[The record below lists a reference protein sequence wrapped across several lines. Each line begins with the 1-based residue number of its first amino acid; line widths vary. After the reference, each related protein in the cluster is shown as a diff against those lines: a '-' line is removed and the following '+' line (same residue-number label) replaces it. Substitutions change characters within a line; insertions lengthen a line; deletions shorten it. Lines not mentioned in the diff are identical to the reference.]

1 MKKVWAVELDLLNE
15 FVRVC
20 NKYNIPF
27 YMTGGTLLGAVR
39 HQGMI
44 PWDDDIDVMMFRKD
58 YNKLCK
64 IGKEEFLYPYF
75 FQTEDTDRG
84 TVRGHIQL
92 RNSET
97 TGILK
102 SEYDT
107 GRRFNQGIFIDVFP
121 LDNVPDDVSE
131 REKHLKNMDKLRK
144 RYRKKVYQTIYY
156 KFRLRKNIFAMVR
169 DLVVHMLYKVW
180 PSLSCFDY
188 EKLYKRFELLSQSY
202 NHEETENVVLVP
214 FYKENCVRKRSWFN
228 DVVYI
233 PFEFMLLPAP
243 VGYDEL
249 LRKIY
254 GDYHK
259 FEIGTSIHGGVL
271 FDTEKSYKEYLK

>member
-1 MKKVWAVELDLLNE
+1 
-15 FVRVC
+15 
-20 NKYNIPF
+20 
-27 YMTGGTLLGAVR
+27 
-39 HQGMI
+39 
-44 PWDDDIDVMMFRKD
+44 
-58 YNKLCK
+58 
-64 IGKEEFLYPYF
+64 
-75 FQTEDTDRG
+75 
-84 TVRGHIQL
+84 
-92 RNSET
+92 
-97 TGILK
+97 
-102 SEYDT
+102 
-107 GRRFNQGIFIDVFP
+107 
-121 LDNVPDDVSE
+121 
-131 REKHLKNMDKLRK
+131 
-144 RYRKKVYQTIYY
+144 
-156 KFRLRKNIFAMVR
+156 MVR